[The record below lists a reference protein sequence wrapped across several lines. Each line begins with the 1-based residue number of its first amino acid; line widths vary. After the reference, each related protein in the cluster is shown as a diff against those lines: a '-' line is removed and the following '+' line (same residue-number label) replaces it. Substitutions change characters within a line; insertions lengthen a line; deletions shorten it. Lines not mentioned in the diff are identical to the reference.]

1 MIADSSV
8 PAWSLDTNGRSQYLM
23 MPFMPFSDEAL
34 SRAFTSSLVVLR
46 LISSTMSTT
55 ETFGVGTRMAMP
67 LSLPFIGG

>member
-1 MIADSSV
+1 
-8 PAWSLDTNGRSQYLM
+8 M

-34 SRAFTSSLVVLR
+34 SRAFTSSLVVSR

-55 ETFGVGTRMAMP
+55 DTFGVGTRMAMP